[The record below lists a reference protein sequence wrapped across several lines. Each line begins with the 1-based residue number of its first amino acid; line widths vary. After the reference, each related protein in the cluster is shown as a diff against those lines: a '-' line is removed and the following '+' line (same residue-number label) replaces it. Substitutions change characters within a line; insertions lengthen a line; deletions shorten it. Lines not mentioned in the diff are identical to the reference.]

1 MFYVLCEDS
10 SLVIYKN
17 PTDLN
22 EKVIFYF
29 DNSLE
34 PQNFFVDS
42 SYCVVFSK
50 EKDLSIY
57 SLTNYLPKKI
67 VLNEKLSE
75 HDDLIGFIDKKL
87 LFNSNDGVKIF
98 SFESNKLN
106 LIEHLEELRKR
117 IIYSI
122 SGIAIFSTVGFFF
135 SKKILNLIIK
145 QSNIQT
151 AYFFSPAEAF
161 SAQIK
166 VAIFVGILISFP
178 LILYQTWAFISPG
191 LTKKELNLSLS
202 YLFSG
207 LVLFIIGIIFGYFIL
222 IPLGLKFFF
231 SFGSESLQPLIN
243 ISKYL
248 NFIIWCLLGCGFLFQ
263 LPLLLFFLIKL
274 DIIDIKTV
282 TGHRAE
288 AIVAILILCAIIT
301 PTGDFFTLLLIS
313 LPLLLLFELSILVA
327 RISKRTT
334 KKD

>member
-1 MFYVLCEDS
+1 MTE
-10 SLVIYKN
+10 
-17 PTDLN
+17 
-22 EKVIFYF
+22 
-29 DNSLE
+29 
-34 PQNFFVDS
+34 
-42 SYCVVFSK
+42 
-50 EKDLSIY
+50 
-57 SLTNYLPKKI
+57 
-67 VLNEKLSE
+67 
-75 HDDLIGFIDKKL
+75 
-87 LFNSNDGVKIF
+87 
-98 SFESNKLN
+98 NKLN